1 MLSIEVTDRH
11 IKLVRG
17 VFGGNKIRVFDA
29 AMRSLSPDMVAN
41 GFVVDVPLVAA
52 EISDMLRTSGVK
64 EKDAKVSITSSSVV
78 HKEII
83 LPKPKRIKNNV
94 ALIGMIRST
103 LGVSDEY
110 NISYTI
116 SGETIDE
123 NKNPLIKVI
132 ASACPQ
138 RLVDGYRRLFT
149 HLGLNLKEI
158 NLSNNSITRLI
169 INSPKMAQRMP
180 LLLIQVD
187 SDFLNVNLFEEQQL
201 VFSSFFKISAS
212 DYDDAPDYIN
222 RAVYDKL
229 FLLLQFIK
237 SRKNYRPLKEIL
249 FYGEI
254 PDFLALSNAVSGF
267 DVPTH
272 ILSTPSSVITMCE
285 VNFTQF
291 ANVIGALYKTNKDLE
306 HINLLET
313 TIAKKSTGDAAY
325 FVKLGL
331 FAAASA
337 LLVFGVVMGLKFV
350 KNNII
355 NETERVQGQI
365 DDLQDDLAEVDRLTL
380 LRTDLQEYN
389 DTTKKASVLFNAYT
403 KSISD
408 VKKKLEEPF
417 AEISKNN
424 NSIKITSLV
433 LNGSDLTVSY
443 SAVSTTVPSE
453 IPSKYV
459 TLLRNIKTET
469 GLTYFN
475 DISYSGF
482 DAVAKDSVV
491 DGKNITFTLNMK
503 VTLGND
509 TEHTDYE
516 KLQEMIEAAKSS
528 GSEE

>member
-1 MLSIEVTDRH
+1 MLSIEITDRH

-17 VFGGNKIRVFDA
+17 VFGGNKIRVLEAEKRD
-29 AMRSLSPDMVAN
+29 LSPDMVAN

-52 EISDMLRTSGVK
+52 EISDILKNSGIK
-64 EKDAKVSITSSSVV
+64 EKEAKVSITSSSVV

-94 ALIGMIRST
+94 ALVGMIRST

-116 SGETIDE
+116 SGETVDE
-123 NKNPLIKVI
+123 DKNPLIKVI

-149 HLGLNLKEI
+149 HLGLSLKEI

-187 SDFLNVNLFEEQQL
+187 ADFLNVNLFEEQQL

-254 PDFLALSNAVSGF
+254 PDFLALSNAVSSF
-267 DVPTH
+267 DVPAH
-272 ILSTPSSVITMCE
+272 ILNAPSSVVTMTE

-291 ANVIGALYKTNKDLE
+291 ANAIGALYKTNRDIE

-313 TIAKKSTGDAAY
+313 ASAKKSTGDVTY
-325 FVKLGL
+325 FIRVGL
-331 FAAASA
+331 FAVASA
-337 LLVFGVVMGLKFV
+337 GLVFGAVMTLKFFEG
-350 KNNII
+350 NIKKDTKKI
-355 NETERVQGQI
+355 ETKITNIQPEL
-365 DDLQDDLAEVDRLTL
+365 DEVDRLTI
-380 LRTDLQEYN
+380 LQTEVNEYN
-389 DTTKKASVLFNAYT
+389 ETTKLASVLYNFYP
-403 KSISD
+403 KSISS
-408 VKKKLEEPF
+408 VKEKLMEPF
-417 AEISKNN
+417 DKINSQANKNIEI
-424 NSIKITSLV
+424 TALSLSG
-433 LNGSDLTVSY
+433 NTLTVTY
-443 SAVSTTVPSE
+443 SATSDVIPSDVPST
-453 IPSKYV
+453 YV
-459 TLLRNIKTET
+459 TLLRDVTTDNGNYKYFYNIRYKGFQADME
-469 GLTYFN
+469 
-475 DISYSGF
+475 DILNL
-482 DAVAKDSVV
+482 
-491 DGKNITFTLNMK
+491 GKNVQFTLEM
-503 VTLGND
+503 TMILGND
-509 TEHTDYE
+509 EANANREDLD
-516 KLQEMIEAAKSS
+516 KLLH
-528 GSEE
+528 

>member
-1 MLSIEVTDRH
+1 MLSIEITDRH
-11 IKLVRG
+11 IKLIRG
-17 VFGGNKIRVFDA
+17 VFGGNKIRVLEA
-29 AMRSLSPDMVAN
+29 EMRNLSPDMVSN

-52 EISDMLRTSGVK
+52 EISDILRNSGVK
-64 EKDAKVSITSSSVV
+64 EKEAKVSITSSSVV

-94 ALIGMIRST
+94 AMVGMIRST

-116 SGETIDE
+116 SGEMVDE

-149 HLGLNLKEI
+149 HLGLTLKEI

-187 SDFLNVNLFEEQQL
+187 ADFLNVNLFEEQQL
-201 VFSSFFKISAS
+201 VFSSFFKISSS

-254 PDFLALSNAVSGF
+254 PDFLALSNAVSSF
-267 DVPTH
+267 DVPAH
-272 ILSTPSSVITMCE
+272 ILSVPSSVVTMCE

-291 ANVIGALYKTNKDLE
+291 ANAIGALYKTNRDIE

-313 TIAKKSTGDAAY
+313 ASAKKSTGDAAY
-325 FVKLGL
+325 FIKVGL
-331 FAAASA
+331 CAVASA
-337 LLVFGVVMGLKFV
+337 GLVFGAVMTLKFFDT
-350 KNNII
+350 NIKK
-355 NETERVQGQI
+355 ETTKIQTQTTN
-365 DDLQDDLAEVDRLTL
+365 LAPDLAEVDRLTS
-380 LRTDLQEYN
+380 LQTKVNEYN
-389 DTTKKASVLFNAYT
+389 ITTKKASDLFNFYP
-403 KSISD
+403 KSIST
-408 VKKKLEEPF
+408 VKKKVIEPF
-417 AEISKNN
+417 STINVGGN
-424 NSIKITSLV
+424 KIELKTLSLSGTTLV
-433 LNGSDLTVSY
+433 ASYEVDTV
-443 SAVSTTVPSE
+443 AVPSD

-459 TLLRNIKTET
+459 SLLREVKENRVGGRNYFRDIAYTGFEAIEKT
-469 GLTYFN
+469 GPN
-475 DISYSGF
+475 
-482 DAVAKDSVV
+482 A
-491 DGKNITFTLNMK
+491 GKK
-503 VTLGND
+503 VTFVLTMTMIMGND
-509 TEHTDYE
+509 D
-516 KLQEMIEAAKSS
+516 KNVSNDLINSMLQ
-528 GSEE
+528 

>member
-1 MLSIEVTDRH
+1 MLSIEITDRH

-17 VFGGNKIRVFDA
+17 VFGGNKIRVLEA
-29 AMRSLSPDMVAN
+29 EKRELSSDMIAN
-41 GFVVDVPLVAA
+41 GFVVDIPLVAA
-52 EISDMLRTSGVK
+52 EISDILKNSGIK
-64 EKDAKVSITSSSVV
+64 EKEAKVSITSSSVV

-83 LPKPKRIKNNV
+83 LPKPKRIRNNV

-123 NKNPLIKVI
+123 EKNPLIKVI

-187 SDFLNVNLFEEQQL
+187 ADFLNVNLFEEQQL

-254 PDFLALSNAVSGF
+254 PDFLALSNAVSSF
-267 DVPTH
+267 DVPAH
-272 ILSTPSSVITMCE
+272 ILNVPSSVVTMTE

-291 ANVIGALYKTNKDLE
+291 ANAIGALYKTNRDIE
-306 HINLLET
+306 YINLLET
-313 TIAKKSTGDAAY
+313 TSAKKSTGDATY
-325 FVKLGL
+325 FIKVGV
-331 FAAASA
+331 FALASA
-337 LLVFGVVMGLKFV
+337 GLVFGAVMGLKFFDG
-350 KNNII
+350 NIKKDTKSI
-355 NETERVQGQI
+355 QTKITN
-365 DDLQDDLAEVDRLTL
+365 LQPELSEVDRLAALKVDVDKYNQTT
-380 LRTDLQEYN
+380 RT
-389 DTTKKASVLFNAYT
+389 ASVIYNFYP
-403 KSISD
+403 KSISSI
-408 VKKKLEEPF
+408 KEKLSEPF
-417 AEISKNN
+417 SKI
-424 NSIKITSLV
+424 NSMANKNIEITSLS
-433 LNGSDLTVSY
+433 LSGSSINVSFKAK
-443 SAVSTTVPSE
+443 SSVVPSD
-453 IPSKYV
+453 IPSTYV
-459 TLLRNIKTET
+459 QLLREVVTAQNY
-469 GLTYFN
+469 TYFN
-475 DISYSGF
+475 DIKYTGF
-482 DAVAKDSVV
+482 TADTQDAANLGQTVNFSLQMTM
-491 DGKNITFTLNMK
+491 I
-503 VTLGND
+503 LGND
-509 TEHTDYE
+509 EENANRDE
-516 KLQEMIEAAKSS
+516 LNKLLS
-528 GSEE
+528 